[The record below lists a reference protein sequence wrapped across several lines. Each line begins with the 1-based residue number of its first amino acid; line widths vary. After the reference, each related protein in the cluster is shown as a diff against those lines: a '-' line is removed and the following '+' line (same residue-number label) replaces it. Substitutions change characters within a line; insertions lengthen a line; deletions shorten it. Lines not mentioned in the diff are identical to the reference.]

1 MFRRKYESEEDLEM
15 KKNIVIEAKNYDF
28 IDGRNAY
35 KSKVK
40 KLTLENNKNS
50 QIVAKMWEENVE
62 GELEASVE
70 LAMHQVLDLMIL
82 LSHTLLHFHDAYRLP
97 LLYDPEKED
106 IYRVGLQGGVM
117 PISVCTENV
126 NINEDIKLFSQ
137 ALSDSGELT
146 GERLRIVLEILEKM
160 R

>member
-1 MFRRKYESEEDLEM
+1 M